1 MTLKTLYI
9 SPRSKIREGNLANIR
24 RKYLIHPSVRMR
36 SPTEVVRS
44 GWLSGTLMAIQVLG
58 ELHGFSTG
66 VHEILY
72 SYYFTPLANK
82 NGFYNLRSS
91 DDAPLVEEP
100 SRGVRCNHPFGYG
113 WNSRYVFVNIQE
125 PVGYPTSWRTVDVSR
140 PVSFAGEVVAK
151 LIMGIPR
158 RFRWVTFLPAKLWAS
173 RDGFKAGRVESGTG
187 SKRDGSKAGWVESG
201 MGYRLTCGILKT
213 RNPKSPFLLS
223 SKTERE
229 REREREGDS
238 TFCSSSDSGFRVDDA
253 SGLPSAFDLYWLSFF
268 ESS

>member
-1 MTLKTLYI
+1 
-9 SPRSKIREGNLANIR
+9 
-24 RKYLIHPSVRMR
+24 
-36 SPTEVVRS
+36 
-44 GWLSGTLMAIQVLG
+44 MAIQVLG

-158 RFRWVTFLPAKLWAS
+158 RFRWVTFLAWPV
-173 RDGFKAGRVESGTG
+173 KACCMAGLGLHLVSPQNCGPRGTG
-187 SKRDGSKAGWVESG
+187 SKRDGSKAGRVQNGTGRKRDGSKAGWATEDEVDGEEE
-201 MGYRLTCGILKT
+201 
-213 RNPKSPFLLS
+213 KSPSFCRSLVIKMRNKKCDCCVFNPLQS
-223 SKTERE
+223 FTKTLKVELM
-229 REREREGDS
+229 
-238 TFCSSSDSGFRVDDA
+238 SGKCGV
-253 SGLPSAFDLYWLSFF
+253 SVS
-268 ESS
+268 